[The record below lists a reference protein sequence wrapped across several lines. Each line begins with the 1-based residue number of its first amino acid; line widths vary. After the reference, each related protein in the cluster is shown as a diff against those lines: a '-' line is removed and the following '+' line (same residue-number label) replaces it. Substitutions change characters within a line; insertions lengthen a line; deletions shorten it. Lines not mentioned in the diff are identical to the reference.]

1 MEGGPW
7 VEALRA
13 GKDPSRVGPYEL
25 LARLGGGRISE
36 AYLGRLPS
44 GEAAVVVR
52 VVNREFAADEA
63 FRSRLAE
70 SAAGLR
76 GVGGTSTAAVVD
88 VDTQAKRP
96 WLACAFVVGLP
107 LAEAVDKYG
116 VLPPESVTALGV
128 GLARALQDLHAA
140 GVVHGGLKPSTVL
153 LATDGPRLVDPG
165 LVPAAEA
172 SALAGRGVLVES
184 PEFMAPEQ
192 LFGSHAQAASDV
204 FRLGAVL
211 VFAATGH
218 PPFAEGSRHELA
230 RRVEDEEPDLKDLT
244 PPLRELIARC
254 LAVEPPARPPLTNL
268 LGALTALAGPALAGP
283 ENGVGPD
290 GPPVADWLPAELAAA
305 ARAHQEA
312 TIAPQRPMVSRR
324 HLVTSALAWTA
335 IGTVAAGAGTIA
347 YTILRPPPRVEANW
361 YGGVQPGWTVG
372 LHTSVQEGTLIG
384 PHFHLRVQGIAV
396 TEELSELGAVALRLY
411 KARHAAEGQE
421 FVVVTFG
428 EVEDGT
434 PWRRDLNEMSQ
445 KMVSLTVEA
454 GGRTRSV
461 TTYPR
466 VMGNE
471 TAGPATLALS
481 VPKGAPVTL
490 RVTDD
495 GRTQSLNLRTGQR
508 GSDAV
513 AAYYKP
519 LPKLKVAAED
529 YEATA
534 QVSVLNS
541 TRPVR
546 LGVRFAQTEAYVG
559 PWVRH
564 GGWARPGRWWVV
576 LRWAEVYTGFATAE
590 QQSREYKKSRLPLS
604 GEVHYAESFTLHS
617 GGKTYRPTG
626 ANSIDWTEV
635 ELPSVYSYSVVF
647 DVPEGWHEG
656 GTLIFRPKVS
666 LSTGLLTAEADEAI
680 SVPVTWNRRFPEH
693 RIRLTPTDQ

>member
-1 MEGGPW
+1 M
-7 VEALRA
+7 EALRA
-13 GKDPSRVGPYEL
+13 GKDPRRVGPYEL
-25 LARLGGGRISE
+25 LARLGSGQISK
-36 AYLGRLPS
+36 AYLGRLPD
-44 GEAAVVVR
+44 GKAVVVR
-52 VVNREFAADEA
+52 VINREFAADEA
-63 FRSRLAE
+63 FRHHLAE
-70 SAAGLR
+70 AAAGLR
-76 GVGGTSTAAVVD
+76 GVGGTSTAAVVE
-88 VDTQAKRP
+88 VNTQAKRP

-107 LAEAVDKYG
+107 LAEAMDTYG

-140 GVVHGGLKPSTVL
+140 GVVHGGVKPSTVL
-153 LATDGPRLVDPG
+153 LTTDGPRLVGPG

-192 LFGSHAQAASDV
+192 LFGSPAQAASDV

-218 PPFAEGSRHELA
+218 PPFGEGSRHELA
-230 RRVEDEEPDLKDLT
+230 RRVQDEEPELEGLT

-254 LAVEPPARPPLTNL
+254 LAVEPLDRPSLTDL
-268 LGALTALAGPALAGP
+268 LSALTGLVGSALAAT
-283 ENGVGPD
+283 ENDVGRD

-305 ARAHQEA
+305 VPAHQQA
-312 TIAPQRPMVSRR
+312 TVAPQRPMVSRR
-324 HLVTSALAWTA
+324 HLISSALAWTA
-335 IGTVAAGAGTIA
+335 IGTAAAGAGTIT
-347 YTILRPPPRVEANW
+347 YKILHPPRAEANW
-361 YGGVQPGWTVG
+361 YGGVQRGWTVG

-384 PHFHLRVQGIAV
+384 PHFHLRVLGIAV
-396 TEELSELGAVALRLY
+396 IEELSQRVAVALRLY
-411 KARHAAEGQE
+411 ETRHAAEGQE
-421 FVVVTFG
+421 FVIVTFDK
-428 EVEDGT
+428 VEDDT
-434 PWRRDLNEMSQ
+434 PWQRDPYEMWRE
-445 KMVSLTVEA
+445 MVSLTLEV

-466 VMGNE
+466 YMSNE

-495 GRTQSLNLRTGQR
+495 GRTQSMDLRTGRR
-508 GSDAV
+508 GNDAI

-519 LPKLKVAAED
+519 LPKLKVTAED

-559 PWVRH
+559 PWVRP
-564 GGWARPGRWWVV
+564 GGWAQPGRWWVV

-590 QQSREYKKSRLPLS
+590 QLSKEYERSRLYLS

-617 GGKTYRPTG
+617 GGETYQPTG
-626 ANSIDWTEV
+626 ANTIDWTEV

-666 LSTGLLTAEADEAI
+666 LSADLLAAEGAV
-680 SVPVTWNRRFPEH
+680 SGPVTWNRRFPEH
-693 RIRLTPTDQ
+693 RITLTPTDP